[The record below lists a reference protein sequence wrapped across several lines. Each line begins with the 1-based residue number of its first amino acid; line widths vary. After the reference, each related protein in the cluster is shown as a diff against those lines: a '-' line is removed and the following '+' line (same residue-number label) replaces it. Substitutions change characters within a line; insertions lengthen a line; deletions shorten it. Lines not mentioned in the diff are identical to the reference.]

1 MKKTLAIV
9 ICLVFIL
16 SLIGCGKKSFEIVG
30 ADKLTVLSGT
40 TGESI
45 EITNTDDIKFITD
58 NINAQNYSKGG
69 KVHSSGW
76 SYALQWFDRDGKM
89 IDSLTLLDGYT
100 VIYDGY
106 YYEGMTIDY
115 EIDFAFLD
123 SQFAK

>member
-1 MKKTLAIV
+1 MKKTFAIV

-30 ADKLTVLSGT
+30 ADKLTVFSGT

-69 KVHSSGW
+69 KVHSSGF
-76 SYALQWFDRDGKM
+76 SYALQWFDKDGKM

-100 VIYDGY
+100 VVYDGY
-106 YYEGMTIDY
+106 YYKGMS
-115 EIDFAFLD
+115 IDFAFLD